1 MESRWKYTDNI
12 IKSEPDPPRPG
23 ESGPDYWR
31 RVSREDPGSSDEP
44 PEAYWNGP
52 DDHGMRPMNDPDY
65 GPVPDEYRSNGMS
78 RAAFACGVLSLLTML
93 FGGGVFFGLLGVLFA
108 CLSRRRRFSRQARAA
123 LTMCVVSIA
132 AFAVNVILVVLLLVS
147 SGSWDQIVR
156 DARNLDVTDQ
166 ESVESF
172 ESDIYSAVIRAVG
185 GAGTPFESG
194 SILNPQNPNI
204 DAGTR
209 ARENASAAAKEFRGS
224 ETESV
229 SSGTV
234 EV

>member
-1 MESRWKYTDNI
+1 MRQGRSDGLH
-12 IKSEPDPPRPG
+12 IKTARIQRIRDSAEIT
-23 ESGPDYWR
+23 
-31 RVSREDPGSSDEP
+31 
-44 PEAYWNGP
+44 
-52 DDHGMRPMNDPDY
+52 
-65 GPVPDEYRSNGMS
+65 
-78 RAAFACGVLSLLTML
+78 AFACGVLSLLTML

-132 AFAVNVILVVLLLVS
+132 AFAVNVILVVSLLVS

-224 ETESV
+224 EAESV

>member
-1 MESRWKYTDNI
+1 MTYDVLI
-12 IKSEPDPPRPG
+12 IG
-23 ESGPDYWR
+23 AGPAGC
-31 RVSREDPGSSDEP
+31 S
-44 PEAYWNGP
+44 
-52 DDHGMRPMNDPDY
+52 
-65 GPVPDEYRSNGMS
+65 
-78 RAAFACGVLSLLTML
+78 
-93 FGGGVFFGLLGVLFA
+93 
-108 CLSRRRRFSRQARAA
+108 AA
-123 LTMCVVSIA
+123 LTLRNRNKTVLMAYTGDGALGLAEKINNCPGVRGKSGQEIAELYRAEALDAGAEIRKEKVSQLLPMGDTFSAIVGA
-132 AFAVNVILVVLLLVS
+132 DIISARSVLLTIGASRGREIPGEKELVGRGVSYCATCDAMLYRGRPVLVV
-147 SGSWDQIVR
+147 G
-156 DARNLDVTDQ
+156 TDQ

-224 ETESV
+224 EAESV